1 MSGEDSNKCQQLVL
15 RACPVSHMAPKSMH
29 HTIRKFH
36 EVLLIFIQLKTT
48 TSSVKWSAKRNIDHR
63 KGNFQAK
70 SCPWR
75 NKMLQNKKN
84 LNCCQDSLMDS
95 RHFKNTI
102 GQLGSNWINSL
113 VKRLR
118 FSAYSRLFRF
128 ESRLKNSDHVKLLVF
143 FHGYNQKGKRL
154 CWHCRPLWEIAS
166 SKAYQRHF
174 SNEDP
179 KCVYSTTSLFQV
191 TKKWLYPSCWQEKGT
206 DHPKNRGNNVHVLYF
221 QTYFF
226 L

>member
-1 MSGEDSNKCQQLVL
+1 MSGEDSNKYQQLVL
-15 RACPVSHMAPKSMH
+15 RACPEQYGPEINAPYNQEVSWSVAD
-29 HTIRKFH
+29 FH
-36 EVLLIFIQLKTT
+36 STEDNNFKREIFCKENRA
-48 TSSVKWSAKRNIDHR
+48 AKRNIDHR

-70 SCPWR
+70 SCPSR
-75 NKMLQNKKN
+75 NKMLQNKNN

-95 RHFKNTI
+95 IHFKNTI

-143 FHGYNQKGKRL
+143 FHGYIQKGKRL

-174 SNEDP
+174 SNKDP

-191 TKKWLYPSCWQEKGT
+191 TKKWLYPSCWQEKELIIQKT
-206 DHPKNRGNNVHVLYF
+206 EETAF
-221 QTYFF
+221 T
-226 L
+226 